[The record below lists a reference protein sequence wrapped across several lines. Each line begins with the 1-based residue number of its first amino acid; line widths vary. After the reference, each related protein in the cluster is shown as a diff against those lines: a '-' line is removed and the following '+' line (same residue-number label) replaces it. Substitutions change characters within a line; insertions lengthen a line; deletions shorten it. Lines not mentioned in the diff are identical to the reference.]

1 MAKSSK
7 DSPGIKVIADNRKAR
22 RDYFIDDV
30 VEAGLVLIGTE
41 VKSLRGG
48 HASLSDAY
56 AAEEDGELYLLN
68 CYIPE
73 YASANRFNHAPRR
86 RRKLLLNRREIRKL
100 AGAVQRK
107 GITLV
112 PLKLY
117 FNERG
122 IVKTEI
128 ALARGKKLYDKRQT
142 DKDRKWARDKARL
155 MREKG

>member
-1 MAKSSK
+1 MAETIQTDPQLTKELEELDAKIEPKEKEPQQSM
-7 DSPGIKVIADNRKAR
+7 
-22 RDYFIDDV
+22 DD
-30 VEAGLVLIGTE
+30 ENLIIE
-41 VKSLRGG
+41 K
-48 HASLSDAY
+48 
-56 AAEEDGELYLLN
+56 DGELYLLN